1 MARHPQSDQTV
12 VQLSEL
18 LAEPGSELGSLLKRA
33 RLLQRLQN
41 SLAAVVDPALAD
53 RFQVANVR
61 EGRLILIA
69 PSAVWATRLRLHA
82 AQFIELL
89 RDAGLTNLEEV
100 EVRVAPLAEHPVPA
114 RPAKPLSA
122 AAEQALELMT
132 YLDARKEG

>member
-18 LAEPGSELGSLLKRA
+18 LAQPGSELGGLLERS
-33 RLLQRLQN
+33 RLLQRLQS

-53 RFQVANVR
+53 RFQVANIR

-69 PSAVWATRLRLHA
+69 PSAVWATRLRLHSA
-82 AQFIELL
+82 KFVELL
-89 RDAGLTNLEEV
+89 RRAGLTDLEEI

-114 RPAKPLSA
+114 RPAKQLSP

-132 YLDARKEG
+132 RLGARKES